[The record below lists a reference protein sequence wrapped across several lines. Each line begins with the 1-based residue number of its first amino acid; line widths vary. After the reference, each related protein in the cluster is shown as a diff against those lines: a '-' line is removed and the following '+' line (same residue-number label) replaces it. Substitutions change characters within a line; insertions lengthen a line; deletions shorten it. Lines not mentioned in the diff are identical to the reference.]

1 MYYMHDSSVCGF
13 ALYKSLSN
21 ILGIVEVTVGGGSG
35 DLSLRFDQA
44 SYHVMIRENPSRGT
58 PVTTVR
64 ATFVG
69 SGSGPITYS
78 LVNSN
83 DQQVFSLGAS
93 TGTITINNGA
103 TLDFEVGQEVHV
115 MVVATSGGLSTY
127 TRLVVQLTDV
137 NDNAPKFAQ
146 NVYYSSTWEGE
157 EGDQV
162 YVTQVRQ

>member
-58 PVTTVR
+58 SVTTVR

-103 TLDFEVGQEVHV
+103 TLDFEVAQEVHV

-157 EGDQV
+157 EGDKV